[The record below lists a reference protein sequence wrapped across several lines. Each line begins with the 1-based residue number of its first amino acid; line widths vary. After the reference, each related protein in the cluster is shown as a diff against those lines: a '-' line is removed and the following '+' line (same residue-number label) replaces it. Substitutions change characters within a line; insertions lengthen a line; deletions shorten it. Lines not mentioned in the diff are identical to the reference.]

1 MGQGDHHDGKV
12 KHRSTVCSWLLFH
25 SLYIE
30 VVVVAHRQTTHADT
44 NVVAGLLAGWLA
56 GWPAGRSLDLAHP
69 ITISPC
75 PSPPQFRWWNRCSRV
90 KTAVAG
96 VIWKKLRQKESL
108 RHSGMMETDSTEFRR
123 QCTSEKGIGGGGQIF
138 TK

>member
-56 GWPAGRSLDLAHP
+56 GRLAGLSTSH
-69 ITISPC
+69 I
-75 PSPPQFRWWNRCSRV
+75 PSQFPLRPQFRWWNRCSRV

-96 VIWKKLRQKESL
+96 VIWKKLRQKEGL

-123 QCTSEKGIGGGGQIF
+123 QCTSEKGIGRGGGGQIF